1 MTSSNTGTSLTPGS
15 DAFLDSLLSM
25 VNQEDMIAILK
36 AQSQML
42 DRFEKT
48 NEMLSNFNRLS
59 AKRYEKTFEQFKEH
73 TETLLTMK
81 KDLDT
86 VFRRIR
92 ALKKK
97 LATDYPR
104 AFVAALEDIVPPDL
118 DEEEDETRPGLSHSP
133 SNQHHQSSPRQQ
145 ELHQQQHQQHLH
157 PKQQLQH
164 AQQVTQAQQH
174 HPRSLQEQKQQLL
187 TKQRSLDTM
196 SRPGSREQAADSK
209 GGSDGDK

>member
-133 SNQHHQSSPRQQ
+133 SKQHHQSSPRQQ
-145 ELHQQQHQQHLH
+145 EQQQNQQHLH
-157 PKQQLQH
+157 PKQQPQH
-164 AQQVTQAQQH
+164 AQHMAQAQQH
-174 HPRSLQEQKQQLL
+174 HPPRTLQEQKQQLL
-187 TKQRSLDTM
+187 PKQRSLDNVG
-196 SRPGSREQAADSK
+196 RPGSREQAADSR

>member
-1 MTSSNTGTSLTPGS
+1 MSSSNTGTSLTPGS

-59 AKRYEKTFEQFKEH
+59 SKRYEKTFEQFKEH

-81 KDLDT
+81 KDLDS

-92 ALKKK
+92 NLKKK

-118 DEEEDETRPGLSHSP
+118 DEEEDEPQSRFPHSP
-133 SNQHHQSSPRQQ
+133 SNQPPHQPPHQPLKHPAASPRQQ
-145 ELHQQQHQQHLH
+145 ELYQQ
-157 PKQQLQH
+157 PQH
-164 AQQVTQAQQH
+164 AQQSTQAQQH
-174 HPRSLQEQKQQLL
+174 HPPQQHQKQQLPQ
-187 TKQRSLDTM
+187 KQLSMDKVG
-196 SRPGSREQAADSK
+196 RPESKEQASNSK
-209 GGSDGDK
+209 HGSDGDK